1 MCTCHLTRGISS
13 SMNKHSLRIKYGR
26 KEAARPKSVWVETQT
41 SDTHKRTDIRK
52 DSKSYYNIK
61 VK

>member
-1 MCTCHLTRGISS
+1 MYTCHLTRGISS

-52 DSKSYYNIK
+52 DSKS
-61 VK
+61 